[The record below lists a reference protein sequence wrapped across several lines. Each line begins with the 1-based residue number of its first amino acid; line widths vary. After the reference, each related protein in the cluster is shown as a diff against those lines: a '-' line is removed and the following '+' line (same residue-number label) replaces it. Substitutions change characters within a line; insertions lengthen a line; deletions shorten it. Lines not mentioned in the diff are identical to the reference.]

1 MDIFERTT
9 VRNEFRDRFK
19 ALLGAFLARALQEN
33 RLKRWTFYMFFFIFC
48 CDEMI
53 SKTDL
58 SEGSKSSSPRNV
70 LDMTYPRST
79 AQSTTIKYFSR
90 IGRIFLGGPVPRS
103 WRWPRCKTQGRSKSH
118 CIELQDSFVQ
128 KPGERGLIFV
138 IQLKNFLMWNL
149 PRGRIGRWTYCLH
162 KCLLIACQRKIVP
175 FPFRNFLRKL
185 QMVSCGEVVLKWSG
199 LQGKLGLC
207 NKRRGT
213 GRPDWKLSYVI
224 HKFIILL

>member
-9 VRNEFRDRFK
+9 VKNEFRDRFK

-33 RLKRWTFYMFFFIFC
+33 WLKRWTFYMVFFIFC
-48 CDEMI
+48 CDETI

-58 SEGSKSSSPRNV
+58 SEGSKSSSLRNV

-90 IGRIFLGGPVPRS
+90 VGGLFLGGPVPRS

-118 CIELQDSFVQ
+118 CTKLQGSFVQ
-128 KPGERGLIFV
+128 KPGGIGLIFV

-162 KCLLIACQRKIVP
+162 RSPREMLNACQMKIVP
-175 FPFRNFLRKL
+175 CPFGNFWRNCRWSPVVRWCSSDLVYKGNWVYVTRGGEPVD
-185 QMVSCGEVVLKWSG
+185 QIGSCLM
-199 LQGKLGLC
+199 
-207 NKRRGT
+207 
-213 GRPDWKLSYVI
+213 
-224 HKFIILL
+224 